1 MFSTKVGQYLLL
13 FGVVSTI
20 SYIATKYN
28 SSVDKT
34 DEYELIKKYLLNDS
48 PLYGFNRPKLWIHS
62 KYELNAR
69 KWKDF
74 QSRNTTELNQPY
86 LHLTIKSIIN
96 HCGKDFN
103 VCLIDDESFSKLIP
117 SWEHNL
123 VTMAEPMK
131 SHYRELGMA
140 QLLYYYGGM
149 IVPNSFICIKN
160 LKPLYD
166 ESVSTNK
173 PFVCENVNHSVN
185 LLKQKNKMLFMPSTF
200 FMGANKND
208 SVIKA
213 LIEHI
218 KGRNKNP
225 YFNTEADFLGD
236 TSYALFDLVNSD
248 FMTLVLGQSIGVKT
262 RNKKQIL
269 VDHLMEEN
277 YLDLS
282 DDIFG
287 IYIPADEIL
296 QRTKY
301 QWFASLSQEEILESN
316 LIVAKYLKASIV
328 NSTDIY
334 SNSTEVKSVVSI

>member
-13 FGVVSTI
+13 FGVISTI

-28 SSVDKT
+28 YNVDKT

-74 QSRNTTELNQPY
+74 HSRNTTELNQPY

-103 VCLIDDESFSKLIP
+103 ICLIDDESFSKLIP

-123 VTMAEPMK
+123 ENMAEPMK
-131 SHYRELGMA
+131 SQYRELGML

-149 IVPNSFICIKN
+149 IVPNSFICLKN

-166 ESVSTNK
+166 NSISTNK
-173 PFVCENVNHSVN
+173 PFVCENINHSVN
-185 LLKQKNKMLFMPSTF
+185 LLKQKNKLLFLPNTF

-208 SVIKA
+208 SVIK
-213 LIEHI
+213 LIIENL
-218 KGRNKNP
+218 KNKNKNP
-225 YFNTEADFLGD
+225 YFNNESEIIGY
-236 TSYALFDLVNSD
+236 TSHLLLDLVKSD
-248 FMTLVLGQSIGVKT
+248 QITLVLGQSIGVKT
-262 RNKKQIL
+262 RNRKQIL
-269 VDHLMEEN
+269 LDDLMGES

-287 IYIPADEIL
+287 IYIPEDEVL
-296 QRTKY
+296 NRTKF
-301 QWFASLSQEEILESN
+301 QWFAYLSQEEILDSN

>member
-13 FGVVSTI
+13 FGVISTI

-28 SSVDKT
+28 AGVDKT

-48 PLYGFNRPKLWIHS
+48 PLYGFNRPKIWIHS

-74 QSRNTTELNQPY
+74 HSRNTTELNQPY

-96 HCGKDFN
+96 HCGNDLN
-103 VCLIDDESFSKLIP
+103 ICLIDDDSFSKLIP
-117 SWEHNL
+117 SWEYDL
-123 VTMAEPMK
+123 VNMSEPMK
-131 SHYRELGMA
+131 SHYRELGMT

-149 IVPNSFICIKN
+149 VVPNSFICLRN

-166 ESVSTNK
+166 NSISENK
-173 PFVCENVNHSVN
+173 PFVCENLNRSVN
-185 LLKQKNKMLFMPSTF
+185 LLKQKNKMLFLPSTF

-208 SVIKA
+208 SVIKL

-225 YFNTEADFLGD
+225 YFNTEADIIGD
-236 TSYALFDLVNSD
+236 TSHALLDLVSSD
-248 FMTLVLGQSIGVKT
+248 HINLVLGQAIGVKT
-262 RNKKQIL
+262 RNKKQITL
-269 VDHLMEEN
+269 DDLMEEN

-287 IYIPADEIL
+287 IYIPADEVL
-296 QRTKY
+296 SRTKF
-301 QWFASLSQEEILESN
+301 QWFAYLSQEEILESN

-334 SNSTEVKSVVSI
+334 SNTTEVKSVVSI

>member
-1 MFSTKVGQYLLL
+1 MFSTKIGQYLLL
-13 FGVVSTI
+13 FSVVTAI
-20 SYIATKYN
+20 SYVASKYN
-28 SSVDKT
+28 SSIDKT

-74 QSRNTTELNQPY
+74 QSRNTTDLNQPY

-103 VCLIDDESFSKLIP
+103 ICLIDDESFSKLIP
-117 SWEHNL
+117 SWEIDL
-123 VTMAEPMK
+123 VNIAEPMK
-131 SHYRELGMA
+131 SHYRELGML

-149 IVPNSFICIKN
+149 VVPNSFICLKN
-160 LKPLYD
+160 LKQVYD
-166 ESVSTNK
+166 HSVSMNK
-173 PFVCENVNHSVN
+173 PFVCENINRSVN
-185 LLKQKNKMLFMPSTF
+185 LLKQRNSLPFLPSTF

-208 SVIKA
+208 NTIKI
-213 LIEHI
+213 LLEHV

-225 YFNTEADFLGD
+225 YFNTESDFLAD
-236 TSYALFDLVNSD
+236 TSNAILDLAKSD
-248 FMTLVLGQSIGVKT
+248 HLTLILGQSIGVKT

-269 VDHLMEEN
+269 LEDLMAEN

-287 IYIPADEIL
+287 IYIPADEVL
-296 QRTKY
+296 SRTKY

-316 LIVAKYLKASIV
+316 LIIAKYLKASIV

-334 SNSTEVKSVVSI
+334 SNSSEVKSVVSI